1 MRISRARLGRFLQ
14 LERHLSDLREAI
26 KEKDSGGVVSAIHS
40 YLSEAT
46 ETEINISDM
55 TWFDFY
61 GLFLAIRGLNT
72 LPRDLPMLKGAGFK
86 RKDPFPWD
94 HPARPFI
101 LWIHLIATA
110 YGWSKTEI
118 ESLWP
123 EDAAIYVQEILTD
136 EQIRKEWEHSLSTVA
151 HPLDKQ
157 GKDQY
162 RPLRRPSWMSPRP
175 RKTRIPRNMLPK
187 GHIINISGVELDDLD
202 D

>member
-40 YLSEAT
+40 YLS
-46 ETEINISDM
+46 
-55 TWFDFY
+55 
-61 GLFLAIRGLNT
+61 
-72 LPRDLPMLKGAGFK
+72 
-86 RKDPFPWD
+86 
-94 HPARPFI
+94 PFI
-101 LWIHLIATA
+101 LWIRLIATA